1 MITAILALLLLAVDP
16 ALPVGRILLQVAI
29 ILTALITA
37 GSGLYYLAR
46 NYSLIISNVRRS

>member
-1 MITAILALLLLAVDP
+1 MITAILALLLLAVNP
-16 ALPVGRILLQVAI
+16 ALPAGRVLLQIAI

>member
-16 ALPVGRILLQVAI
+16 ALPVGRILLQIAI